1 MCIRALCLCMGVGIN
16 QGIHSLWGKHSLH
29 AYGYKFY
36 IHLGSQVGNL
46 EGIAFFFNTRFIIYK
61 TFGTI
66 YFSCT
71 HYTVFLLV
79 VPYVVL
85 VDTILCKEPRLLCMG
100 KPMII
105 TINILLLLVISW
117 VVFHNILISQMS
129 LFPLWFYSHS
139 PHASDKEF
147 KKPSVFRQLKK
158 RTFDFQEVRG

>member
-1 MCIRALCLCMGVGIN
+1 MGVGIN

-29 AYGYKFY
+29 AYGYKFCV
-36 IHLGSQVGNL
+36 HLGSQVGNL

-85 VDTILCKEPRLLCMG
+85 IDTILCKESYLRCMG
-100 KPMII
+100 MPMIV

-117 VVFHNILISQMS
+117 VVFLNILISQTS
-129 LFPLWFYSHS
+129 LFLSWFYSDS
-139 PHASDKEF
+139 SHASYK
-147 KKPSVFRQLKK
+147 VI
-158 RTFDFQEVRG
+158 